1 LIPCLSGERETY
13 INAFKQEGNTVYTYT
28 IVTENGDIVMTIT
41 SEFDT
46 RLTLDD
52 YAAKYI
58 VPILNTLK
66 PIYGERLYWSE

>member
-1 LIPCLSGERETY
+1 M
-13 INAFKQEGNTVYTYT
+13 YTYD
-28 IVTENGDIVMTIT
+28 IVTENGDIVMTVK

-46 RLTLDD
+46 SLSLDA
-52 YAAKYI
+52 YAARYI

>member
-1 LIPCLSGERETY
+1 M
-13 INAFKQEGNTVYTYT
+13 YTYN
-28 IVTENGDIVMTIT
+28 IVTECGDIVMTIT

-46 RLTLDD
+46 SLSLDA
-52 YAAKYI
+52 YAVKYI

>member
-1 LIPCLSGERETY
+1 
-13 INAFKQEGNTVYTYT
+13 VYTYN
-28 IVTENGDIVMTIT
+28 IVTESGDIVLTVK

-46 RLTLDD
+46 ALSLDD

-58 VPILNTLK
+58 VPILHTLK

>member
-1 LIPCLSGERETY
+1 M
-13 INAFKQEGNTVYTYT
+13 YTYQ
-28 IVTENGDIVMTIT
+28 IVTESGDIVMTIT

>member
-1 LIPCLSGERETY
+1 M
-13 INAFKQEGNTVYTYT
+13 YTYD
-28 IVTENGDIVMTIT
+28 IVTEDGDIVMTIK

-46 RLTLDD
+46 RLSFDD

-58 VPILNTLK
+58 VPILHTLK